1 MTIYKWQFVP
11 RFRRNAFGW
20 RSDTPIQRIKEA
32 VAEIKLAAKKEPEIA
47 AEGAVIFLEKLSPA
61 IDGVDSSSG
70 SIGSAVNRAIAI
82 LVPIIAKAEFNP
94 HTRQDWLER
103 LWVAVEEDGVPY
115 IESLGDYWGE
125 LCVTKETA
133 AAWAE
138 RFLSTVEYM
147 WSKEATGH
155 GFYKGTTACM
165 SALLAAGQYE
175 RLLVLLEKM

>member
-70 SIGSAVNRAIAI
+70 SIGSAVNRAIAGARI
-82 LVPIIAKAEFNP
+82 TVGDSGVYKHGGVVPTAIKGALDISRARAE
-94 HTRQDWLER
+94 
-103 LWVAVEEDGVPY
+103 
-115 IESLGDYWGE
+115 LGYAPQYDIQTGI
-125 LCVTKETA
+125 
-133 AAWAE
+133 
-138 RFLSTVEYM
+138 
-147 WSKEATGH
+147 EATIAA
-155 GFYKGTTACM
+155 TRL
-165 SALLAAGQYE
+165 ALGL
-175 RLLVLLEKM
+175 